1 MEMKKTHPTSSL
13 KPHLSYLKR
22 KMPRHFTL
30 IELLVVIA
38 IIAILAGMLLPA
50 LNSARDRARSTGCLS
65 NLKQLGLAKTLYND
79 DYQGWTYPCQG
90 MNSSSQSWIS
100 FYTTYKYTG
109 KTNFYCPSELEA
121 NSKTACYGMNYNTY
135 GYRYNHNTSV
145 MAKTQTLDRIMTYN
159 GKRYNP
165 VVYADGITNAQSKN
179 VPSPDYTAINGA
191 YPRFYQLDK
200 SRAYPY
206 SARHRSLTAN
216 ALLHDGSVVT
226 LDSKIG
232 NYPTKSSEL
241 IYYWRPA
248 WDYGNKKWGYNYF

>member
-1 MEMKKTHPTSSL
+1 MNKISSFISD
-13 KPHLSYLKR
+13 HSSFRRKR
-22 KMPRHFTL
+22 SFTL

-65 NLKQLGLAKTLYND
+65 NLKQLGLARAMYND

-90 MNSSSQSWIS
+90 MASGSLSWIS

-121 NSKTACYGMNYNTY
+121 NSKTACYGMNYTTY

-145 MAKTQTLDRIMTYN
+145 MVKNQTLDRILVDST

-165 VVYADGITNAQSKN
+165 VVYADGITNAQSKK
-179 VPSPDYTAINGA
+179 VPNPDYTAIYGA

-206 SARHRSLTAN
+206 SARHKSLTAN
-216 ALLHDGSVVT
+216 AILHDGSVVT
-226 LDSKIG
+226 LDTKTG

-248 WDYGNKKWGYNYF
+248 WDYNHKKWGYNYF

>member
-1 MEMKKTHPTSSL
+1 MKMKTVPSSSL
-13 KPHLSYLKR
+13 MPHLSYLKR
-22 KMPRHFTL
+22 EMPRPFTL

-65 NLKQLGLAKTLYND
+65 NLKQLGLARAMYND

-90 MNSSSQSWIS
+90 MDGKQSWLK
-100 FYTTYKYTG
+100 FFNDYKYTAWS
-109 KTNFYCPSELEA
+109 NFYCPSELEA
-121 NSKTACYGMNYNTY
+121 NSKAACYGMNYSTY
-135 GYRYNHNTSV
+135 GYRFNHNKSV
-145 MAKTQTLDRIMTYN
+145 MVKNQTLDRILFYN

-165 VVYADGITNAQSKN
+165 VVYADGITNAQSKK
-179 VPSPDYTAINGA
+179 VPNPDYAAIYGA

-200 SRAYPY
+200 SKAYPY
-206 SARHRSLTAN
+206 SARHKSLTAN
-216 ALLHDGSVVT
+216 AMLHDGSVVT
-226 LDSKIG
+226 LDTKTG

-248 WDYGNKKWGYNYF
+248 WNSGSKIWGYNYF